1 MSLITRCPACGTMFN
16 VVTDQLKISQ
26 GWVRCGQCAVVFD
39 AALHLQTERAPPAD
53 LPVSEAVSDALP
65 VPSAPTSSP
74 GFAFSPDTN
83 LPSVDSKLP
92 EAQDSFYAEEM
103 SVAPKEADNALDSEL
118 PSERLM
124 PSAQASDEPV
134 APEPQASFDPQH
146 AVADEAPPDV
156 SFVRDARRKIFW
168 RKPVVRV
175 LLALVALLLV
185 ALLVLQL
192 AVQQR
197 NELAVFQPRLKPAL
211 QTVCEVMGCIVGPVR
226 QIETI
231 VIDSSSFNKVND
243 SVYRLSFSIKSTAST
258 PVAMPALEVTLTD
271 AQDQVLIRR
280 VLTPAQFG
288 VASGLLGTR
297 AEFFGAVTLQLTP
310 VEAGS
315 ASVKRIAS
323 YRLLAFYP

>member
-1 MSLITRCPACGTMFN
+1 MFN

-39 AALHLQTERAPPAD
+39 AALHLQTERAPQAD
-53 LPVSEAVSDALP
+53 LPVSEAGLDAFP
-65 VPSAPTSSP
+65 VPSAPTNTP
-74 GFAFSPDTN
+74 GFDFSTDTN
-83 LPSVDSKLP
+83 LQSVGSKLP

-103 SVAPKEADNALDSEL
+103 SVALKEADKPLDSEL
-118 PSERLM
+118 PSERLT

-156 SFVRDARRKIFW
+156 SFVRDGHRKIFW

-175 LLALVALLLV
+175 LLALVALLLM

-315 ASVKRIAS
+315 ASAKRIAS